1 GLLLHLRSV
10 HPFLKLSDSSQ
21 VIIDNGLALSI
32 SPLPKLDK
40 KMLHILLALC
50 PTLLEILFVGVQTAS
65 FARAQ
70 NLRKAGSREIAT
82 NRITM
87 QSHQRSN
94 RNLTGSLFMQVHHFF
109 IAIQTPRSSGLLA
122 DGRWCQW
129 CRLQRKPFNW
139 TIRRRCWLEETVL
152 L

>member
-1 GLLLHLRSV
+1 
-10 HPFLKLSDSSQ
+10 
-21 VIIDNGLALSI
+21 
-32 SPLPKLDK
+32 
-40 KMLHILLALC
+40 MLHILLTLC
-50 PTLLEILFVGVQTAS
+50 PALLEICFVGVQTAL
-65 FARAQ
+65 FAWAC

-94 RNLTGSLFMQVHHFF
+94 RDLTSSLFMQVHHFF
-109 IAIQTPRSSGLLA
+109 IALQTPRSLGLLA

-139 TIRRRCWLEETVL
+139 TVRRR
-152 L
+152 